1 MAVVFLI
8 RHAETHYNV
17 LNILTGRGS
26 DPALTNRGVEQAHY
40 AARHILENHVQ
51 DIELIVSS
59 NMTRTNQTADIIRNY
74 LEKDV
79 AYDSLIQEIDR
90 GGFEGHSKEYA
101 LPIINSLGDHESHP
115 IHGGESLNEFKGR
128 VAEALCSYLYLPIK
142 GVLLVTHGYV
152 VEKALEFFIG
162 DQDTIAHNAKV
173 YILDPINISDL
184 AGKCNNYSDDTQII
198 VEEFDL

>member
-26 DPALTNRGVEQAHY
+26 DPALTGNGVEQAHR
-40 AARHILENHVQ
+40 AAQHILENHGQ
-51 DIELIVSS
+51 DIELIISS

-74 LEKDV
+74 LETDV

-90 GGFEGHSKEYA
+90 GGFEGHGKEYA
-101 LPIINSLGDHESHP
+101 LPIINSLEDHESHP

-128 VAEALCSYLYLPIK
+128 VIEALCGYLNLPIK

-162 DQDTIAHNAKV
+162 EQNTVAHNAKV
-173 YILDPINISDL
+173 YILDPANIVDL
-184 AGKCNNYSDDTQII
+184 SGKCNNYSDDTKI
-198 VEEFDL
+198 VIEEFDL